1 MKPVRLFL
9 IAASLVLAA
18 CATNVS
24 ITNQWKD
31 PSWPGPPASNVVV
44 VGISRSDTI
53 RHVFEDTFSQQ
64 LQAAGIQAAPSYT
77 QIPPGNA
84 GAVGLR
90 DLVKASGATAVLVT
104 RVERVEQKISVSPG
118 GPMYGGFY
126 GWYGGAWA
134 ATPDVTQYDVVT
146 LETSVWDPRSEKLV
160 WTVTTQAV
168 ARKNI
173 PKATMELAQTLIPK
187 LKADGILR

>member
-1 MKPVRLFL
+1 MKLVRLLFT
-9 IAASLVLAA
+9 AATLVLGA
-18 CATNVS
+18 CSTVS
-24 ITNQWKD
+24 VTNQWRD

-44 VGISRSDTI
+44 VGISRSDTV

-64 LQAAGIQAAPSYT
+64 LQAAGVQASPSYT
-77 QIPPGNA
+77 QIPPGTA
-84 GAVGLR
+84 GAVSLR
-90 DLVKASGATAVLVT
+90 ELVKASGANAVLVT
-104 RVERVEQKISVSPG
+104 RVQRVEQKISVTPS

-146 LETSVWDPRSEKLV
+146 LETSVWDPHTEKLV
-160 WTVTTQAV
+160 WTVTTEAV
-168 ARKNI
+168 GTKNI
-173 PKATMELAQTLIPK
+173 PKATIQLAQTLIPK